1 MDGGIF
7 EGPDGREALREI
19 VAALEAIVVA
29 LQAERTDGE
38 PGYAMREAVR
48 RVVALRQ
55 RLGERSGRGG

>member
-1 MDGGIF
+1 MDGVF
-7 EGPDGREALREI
+7 EGPDGREVLREI

-29 LQAERTDGE
+29 LQAERPHSE

-55 RLGERSGRGG
+55 RLGEGSGHGG